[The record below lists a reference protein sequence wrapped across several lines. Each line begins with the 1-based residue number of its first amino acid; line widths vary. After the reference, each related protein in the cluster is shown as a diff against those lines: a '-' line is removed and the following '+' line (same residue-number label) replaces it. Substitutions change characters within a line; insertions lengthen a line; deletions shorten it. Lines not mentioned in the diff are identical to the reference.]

1 MARARRPLA
10 EQDAVP
16 KGRDMRADVLIIG
29 TGQAG
34 VPLASRLAAAG
45 KRVLIAERA
54 QLGGTCTNVGCTP
67 TKTMIA
73 SARAA
78 HVART
83 AGRLGVRVP
92 SVEVDLGAVVDR
104 KDAIVARWRAGV
116 QARLDGAGERLTLVR
131 GQARFVGPRRV
142 EIGGQIHE
150 AAVVVINV
158 GARPVVPPID
168 GLDRVRSLDNH
179 TVMQLREVPRHL
191 VILGGGY
198 IGCEFGQMF
207 RRFGARVTIVDR
219 GEHLLGREDPDVSA
233 EVEKVFRSEGIELRL
248 GVKVE
253 RISGGAGGEIAV
265 HVSGGGE
272 VRGSHLLVAVGRRPN
287 TDDLGCDAGG
297 VALDDKGYVRI
308 DDGYRAT
315 AEGTYAVGDATAG
328 PQFTHASWDDHRL
341 LFDILMGRGHRGRSS
356 RTVPYTVFTD
366 PQVAGVGIGERE
378 ARKRGVACEVAT
390 MPFGD
395 VARAIEVDET
405 AGLLKLL
412 LDPARER
419 ILGARIVGA
428 EAGEL
433 IHQFVWLMRAD
444 ASPRAIVD
452 AEAVHP
458 TFSEGVQ
465 SVVMKLKRFALD

>member
-1 MARARRPLA
+1 
-10 EQDAVP
+10 
-16 KGRDMRADVLIIG
+16 MRADVLVIG

-34 VPLASRLAAAG
+34 VPLATRLAAAG

-54 QLGGTCTNVGCTP
+54 QLGGTCSNTGCTP
-67 TKTMIA
+67 TKTMVA

-104 KDAIVARWRAGV
+104 KDAIVDLWRAGA
-116 QARLDGAGERLTLVR
+116 QRRLDGAGDRLTLLR
-131 GQARFVGPRRV
+131 GHARFVGARRV
-142 EIGGQIHE
+142 EIAGEVHE
-150 AAVVVINV
+150 ASVVVVNV
-158 GARPVVPPID
+158 GARPVVPAID
-168 GLDRVRSLDNH
+168 GLDRVRWLDNR
-179 TVMQLREVPRHL
+179 TLMQVRELPRRL
-191 VILGGGY
+191 IILGGGY

-207 RRFGARVTIVDR
+207 RRFGAPVTIVDR
-219 GEHLLGREDPDVSA
+219 GARLLAREDDDVSA
-233 EVEKVFRSEGIELRL
+233 EVEKVFRGEGIDLRL
-248 GVKVE
+248 GAIVE
-253 RISGGAGGEIAV
+253 RISGTTGDIAV
-265 HVSGGGE
+265 HLRGGE
-272 VRGSHLLVAVGRRPN
+272 QVQGSHLLVAVGRRPN
-287 TDDLGCDAGG
+287 TDDLGCDAAG
-297 VALDDKGYVRI
+297 VALDAQGYVRV
-308 DDGYRAT
+308 DDGYRTT

-341 LFDILMGRGHRGRSS
+341 LFDILVGRGHRGRSS
-356 RTVPYTVFTD
+356 RTIPYTVFTD
-366 PQVAGVGIGERE
+366 PQVAGVGMGERE
-378 ARKRGVACEVAT
+378 ARARGIPFELAT
-390 MPFGD
+390 MPFGEI
-395 VARAIEVDET
+395 ARAIETDET
-405 AGLLKLL
+405 AGLLKVL

-433 IHQFVWLMRAD
+433 IHEFVWLLRAD